1 MNVFTYGTLRTGKAR
16 EDVLPYPRERATIP
30 GRLYDS
36 PWAGFPFVV
45 LFPSTVLTSL
55 PLRRYMFGG
64 WHDLVMPH
72 VKYPAVFP
80 RVHGEIVT
88 VPDAEAEIVLAELD
102 RIEAGAVCYRRGMV
116 TATTAN
122 KELVSAWVYYAENE
136 EAIYNCGVEGTLVP
150 VLSGKWKA
158 GTTYNVKEEM

>member
-1 MNVFTYGTLRTGKAR
+1 MNVFTYGTLMSGNSR
-16 EDVLPYPRERATIP
+16 EEALPYPRERATIP

-45 LFPSTVLTSL
+45 LFPSTVLTSF
-55 PLRRYMFGG
+55 PVRRDMFGK
-64 WHDLVMPH
+64 WHGLVMPQIR
-72 VKYPAVFP
+72 YPAVFP

-88 VPDAEAEIVLAELD
+88 VPEAEAEIVLAELD
-102 RIEAGAVCYRRGMV
+102 RIESGVPCYRRGMV
-116 TATTAN
+116 TAMTAN

-158 GTTYNVKEEM
+158 NIAYNVKEEM